1 MDSYFEIKAIPDPE
15 LLQSAIVAQLMQA
28 LHGLLPT
35 YEGRVGI
42 SFPAYSQ
49 SRTLGGILRLH
60 GTSEDMQKL
69 REQARDHSV
78 LTNYALIT
86 DVLLVPEKVKGYSLY
101 RRRHVKGE
109 SDIRRMVKRHK
120 ERGTWTAEL
129 EEAIF
134 AKYRQP
140 LNCPHVTLKS
150 YTTGQPK
157 FMLFI
162 ERKMLGKAVEGD
174 FNAYGLSKGGTV
186 PWF

>member
-28 LHGLLPT
+28 LHGLLPA

-42 SFPAYSQ
+42 SFPAYGQ
-49 SRTLGGILRLH
+49 ARALGGILRLH
-60 GTSEDMQKL
+60 GTSEDMQRL
-69 REQARDHSV
+69 LDQAHDDSV
-78 LTNYALIT
+78 LSNYALIT
-86 DVLLVPEKVKGYSLY
+86 DVLMVPEKVKGYALY

-109 SDIRRMVKRHK
+109 SDIRRLVKRHK
-120 ERGTWTAEL
+120 ARGTWTAEL

-140 LNCPHVTLKS
+140 RNCPHVTLKS
-150 YTTGQPK
+150 YTTRQAK

-162 ERKMLGKAVEGD
+162 EQEMQGKAVEGE
-174 FNAYGLSKGGTV
+174 FNAYGLSKGSTV